1 MNSNSSLVSRIGF
14 GAAILA
20 LIAFLIPLVALLLG
34 AVGAVQMNTSDD
46 ITNLLSNAVIVGI
59 IAFALAVIA
68 TLLNLPGLFSDPRE
82 GVVTLI
88 GSALLLLLSAGFLFG
103 MVLPRAS
110 ATQNLHDNIIPFAQT
125 MSDSCKA
132 PLNDTIEDLTTV
144 RNFADS
150 MKTSDAGYAGGVGTY
165 ISILHSDDAKLVDG
179 IQAVQEATVPDPK
192 YQDLKD
198 QCLLSLRSMESF
210 LNAPGKIQVPA
221 TLAPLLAP
229 IGPALGANA
238 VLVNGVVASVSGFG
252 LLNAGTLI
260 AGSGKAPPGTAQAII
275 SPALTTVINSKNDQL
290 TKDGDQIV
298 QDIKDGLT
306 NNVAPFKMNVPV
318 G

>member
-20 LIAFLIPLVALLLG
+20 LIAFLIPVVALLLG
-34 AVGAVQMNTSDD
+34 VIGVVQMNTKSD
-46 ITNLLSNAVIVGI
+46 IESLLTNAVIVGI

-68 TLLNLPGLFSDPRE
+68 TLLNLPGLFSDPRQ

-103 MVLPRAS
+103 MALPRAS
-110 ATQNLHDNIIPFAQT
+110 AAQNLNDNVIPFAQ
-125 MSDSCKA
+125 MINESCA
-132 PLNDTIEDLTTV
+132 TPLNDTIEDLTTV
-144 RNFADS
+144 RNYADTQ
-150 MKTSDAGYAGGVGTY
+150 KASDAGYASGVGTY
-165 ISILHSDDAKLVDG
+165 INILHSDDAKLVDG
-179 IQAVQEATVPDPK
+179 IQAVSAATVPDSK

-198 QCLLSLRSMESF
+198 QCLLSLRGMQSF
-210 LNAPGKIQVPA
+210 LDANGKIQVPA
-221 TLAPLLAP
+221 ALAPLLARV
-229 IGPALGANA
+229 GPALGGDALIVGGN
-238 VLVNGVVASVSGFG
+238 VASVSGFG
-252 LLNAGTLI
+252 LLKASTLV
-260 AGSGKAPPGTAQAII
+260 AASGAAPTGTAQALV
-275 SPALTTVINSKNDQL
+275 SQALTTVINSKNDQL

-298 QDIKDGLT
+298 KDIKDGLT

>member
-1 MNSNSSLVSRIGF
+1 MNSNSSLVSRLGLI
-14 GAAILA
+14 AAVLA
-20 LIAFLIPLVALLLG
+20 LIALLVPVIALLLG

-46 ITNLLSNAVIVGI
+46 ITSLLTNAVIVGI
-59 IAFALAVIA
+59 IALALAVVA
-68 TLLNLPGLFSDPRE
+68 TLLNLPGLFSEPRQ
-82 GVVTLI
+82 GLVTLI
-88 GSALLLLLSAGFLFG
+88 GSVLLLLLSAGFLFG

-110 ATQNLHDNIIPFAQT
+110 AVQNLHDNIIPFAQT

-198 QCLLSLRSMESF
+198 
-210 LNAPGKIQVPA
+210 
-221 TLAPLLAP
+221 
-229 IGPALGANA
+229 
-238 VLVNGVVASVSGFG
+238 
-252 LLNAGTLI
+252 
-260 AGSGKAPPGTAQAII
+260 
-275 SPALTTVINSKNDQL
+275 
-290 TKDGDQIV
+290 
-298 QDIKDGLT
+298 
-306 NNVAPFKMNVPV
+306 
-318 G
+318 